1 MKRKRKHGGELTESF
16 GDDPKKTKLE
26 FKPDSRRSTYADE
39 QSTRNKKE
47 KKMRVGGL
55 TGNQTKMD
63 MNKNNKIDS
72 EDFKMLRNKKSMAKG
87 GAVKQMAKG
96 GSLKMRGG
104 GMAKGYAIGGAIEK
118 IKNKKMAKG
127 GAVKPMAKGGP
138 IKMRTGK
145 LVKAKAKGSNTG
157 GVKRVAKN
165 KRDGIAKRGK
175 TRA

>member
-1 MKRKRKHGGELTESF
+1 MTGGQ
-16 GDDPKKTKLE
+16 K
-26 FKPDSRRSTYADE
+26 
-39 QSTRNKKE
+39 NI
-47 KKMRVGGL
+47 
-55 TGNQTKMD
+55 D

-127 GAVKPMAKGGP
+127 GAVKPMAMGG
-138 IKMRTGK
+138 R
-145 LVKAKAKGSNTG
+145 LG
-157 GVKRVAKN
+157 GL
-165 KRDGIAKRGK
+165 GLSGLLQGQQIAQPRG
-175 TRA
+175 

>member
-1 MKRKRKHGGELTESF
+1 
-16 GDDPKKTKLE
+16 
-26 FKPDSRRSTYADE
+26 
-39 QSTRNKKE
+39 
-47 KKMRVGGL
+47 
-55 TGNQTKMD
+55 
-63 MNKNNKIDS
+63 
-72 EDFKMLRNKKSMAKG
+72 
-87 GAVKQMAKG
+87 
-96 GSLKMRGG
+96 
-104 GMAKGYAIGGAIEK
+104 
-118 IKNKKMAKG
+118 MAKG

>member
-104 GMAKGYAIGGAIEK
+104 GIAKGYAIGGAIEK